1 MATKVRDLE
10 KKDESKKDEPKGR
23 ASLKQRSDQRKQR
36 QMQQLEGTMAPI
48 ESRVGGLE
56 MDTAS
61 VGVPAASSE
70 GSPFKF
76 ASQTNAPAKTQATE
90 TGCGAGGCDV
100 STVTGGTALAPL
112 TPMPTFD
119 LTGQVADGA
128 VAGSE
133 PAAEPAAEAPQSGD
147 SEATQIATTPASD
160 FAATEIT
167 AGADPAATMTEASNA
182 KLSVVSS
189 KLEQIEADIK
199 KYSGFATDAAN
210 WLSVND
216 EANRRN
222 SDNWGMFDRA
232 HNLRDSFL
240 ARVGQLE
247 TMRITA
253 LQAQGENELLRPI
266 VESEA
271 NMNNAVAEKTRAAT
285 EAVTSQLPKE
295 YQPRMFN
302 NFTALETMLER
313 GEATSAAALK
323 LLIIQDAGNN
333 FSANNP
339 GAVQQQVANAAPLEG
354 DAAVNA
360 LAPKKPAVGLQP
372 GYSSDL
378 VTGMQSQLMAS
389 IRTVELAG
397 TLKRIKNS
405 AQLSKDDTA
414 RHAVYSDAGK
424 VLAKTFVNDYY
435 LEHPEALGEDNKV
448 VQAKISQQFATE
460 IDLYTTGAVPAQTQ
474 KFMQGANPTGETTE
488 TVRDIYNTEAELLK
502 SNMPNFILEQ
512 VQARQAPADE
522 SPITRMTTQTDRMME
537 VEPGVGQIPLG
548 GKQ

>member
-1 MATKVRDLE
+1 
-10 KKDESKKDEPKGR
+10 
-23 ASLKQRSDQRKQR
+23 
-36 QMQQLEGTMAPI
+36 MQQFEGTMAPI

-70 GSPFKF
+70 GSAFKF
-76 ASQTNAPAKTQATE
+76 ASQTNAPAKTQATQ
-90 TGCGAGGCDV
+90 TGCGPDGCGV

-112 TPMPTFD
+112 TPMPNFD
-119 LTGQVADGA
+119 LTGEVADG
-128 VAGSE
+128 VEVGSE

-160 FAATEIT
+160 FAATEIA
-167 AGADPAATMTEASNA
+167 AGADPAETMTEASNA
-182 KLSVVSS
+182 KLSIVSS
-189 KLEQIEADIK
+189 NLEQIEADIK
-199 KYSGFATDAAN
+199 KYSGFATQTAN
-210 WLSVND
+210 WLAEND

-222 SDNWGMFDRA
+222 QSNWGMFDRA

-240 ARVGQLE
+240 GRVGQLE

-253 LQAQGENELLRPI
+253 LQTRAENKLLAPI

-285 EAVTSQLPKE
+285 EAVTSQLPRE

-302 NFTALETMLER
+302 NFAALERFTEQ
-313 GEATSAAALK
+313 GDATAGATLK

-339 GAVQQQVANAAPLEG
+339 TAVQQQVANAAPLEG

-360 LAPKKPAVGLQP
+360 LAPPKPPVGLQP

-378 VTGMQSQLMAS
+378 VTGMQKQLLAS
-389 IRTVELAG
+389 LRTVELAG

-405 AQLSKDDTA
+405 AELSEDDTA

-435 LEHPEALGEDNKV
+435 LEHPEALNEDNKV

-460 IDLYTTGAVPAQTQ
+460 IDLFTTGAVPGQTQ
-474 KFMQGANPTGETTE
+474 EFMQGANPTGETTE
-488 TVRDIYNTEAELLK
+488 TVRGIYNTEAELLK

-522 SPITRMTTQTDRMME
+522 SPVTRSMGRPVMDNA
-537 VEPGVGQIPLG
+537 IPF
-548 GKQ
+548 